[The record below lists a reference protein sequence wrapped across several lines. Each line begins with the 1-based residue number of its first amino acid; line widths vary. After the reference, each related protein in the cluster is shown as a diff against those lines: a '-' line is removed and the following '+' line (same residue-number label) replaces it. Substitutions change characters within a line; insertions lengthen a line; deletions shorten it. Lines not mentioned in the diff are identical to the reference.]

1 MLLHVLTHVDTH
13 HVLFIVKQIL
23 RQCLGKLRFADTGRS
38 KEQERSDRLGRIL
51 DACFGTKNCF
61 RDLRH
66 AVILTDDS
74 LVQLV
79 TQCQDLSTL
88 SLCQLCYRN
97 TGPAGNNPLDLF
109 LSHTLMYQAHILFV
123 HALFLDLQLLL
134 QLRQL
139 AILQFSCFIQI
150 IITLCQLDLFIHC
163 FDLLTQRL
171 QLFNGFL
178 LVVPLCLLAV
188 ELIAQL
194 GKFLLKCFQT
204 LTARL
209 ICFLFQSCLLNLH
222 LHDLTTQL
230 IQLCRKGI
238 QLCLDQ
244 CTRLIDQVDCFIRQE
259 SVTDI
264 PM

>member
-1 MLLHVLTHVDTH
+1 MQ
-13 HVLFIVKQIL
+13 F
-23 RQCLGKLRFADTGRS
+23 
-38 KEQERSDRLGRIL
+38 
-51 DACFGTKNCF
+51 
-61 RDLRH
+61 
-66 AVILTDDS
+66 
-74 LVQLV
+74 V

-88 SLCQLCYRN
+88 PLCQLCYRN
-97 TGPAGNNPLDLF
+97 TGPAGNDPLDLF

-139 AILQFSCFIQI
+139 AILQLSCFIQI
-150 IITLCQLDLFIHC
+150 IITLCQLDFLVHRLDLF
-163 FDLLTQRL
+163 TQRL

-188 ELIAQL
+188 ELITQL
-194 GKFLLKCFQT
+194 GKLLLKCFQT

-222 LHDLTTQL
+222 LHDLPTQL
-230 IQLCRKGI
+230 IQLSRKGI

-264 PM
+264 PV

>member
-13 HVLFIVKQIL
+13 HVLFIVKQVL
-23 RQCLGKLRFADTGRS
+23 RQCLGKLRLADAGWS

-51 DACFGTKNCF
+51 DSCFGTKNCF
-61 RDLRH
+61 RDFRH

-74 LVQLV
+74 LVQFV
-79 TQCQDLSTL
+79 TQCQDFSTL

-123 HALFLDLQLLL
+123 HALFLDLQLH
-134 QLRQL
+134 LRQL

-188 ELIAQL
+188 ELITQL

-230 IQLCRKGI
+230 IQLSRKGI